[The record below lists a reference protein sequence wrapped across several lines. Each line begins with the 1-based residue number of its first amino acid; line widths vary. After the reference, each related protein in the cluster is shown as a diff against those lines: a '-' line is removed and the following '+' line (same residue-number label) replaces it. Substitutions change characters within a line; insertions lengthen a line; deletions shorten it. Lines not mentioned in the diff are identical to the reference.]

1 MADDKDDAVE
11 GEEGGKK
18 KSKLKLIIIAVVAL
32 LVLGGGGAA
41 AYFMFLAPDESA
53 EGEEEVAEAVEAAPV
68 ERQEAVYTKIR
79 SKEGRPMFVVPLRSQ
94 ETLGKGRGHY
104 MQVYV
109 EAKSRDQLVHDTLTL
124 HMPVVVARLN
134 GLFAAQEFET
144 LQTKAG
150 RDKLRQDSVDNIR
163 EFMIE
168 KIGKP
173 GIETILFTNFVMQ

>member
-53 EGEEEVAEAVEAAPV
+53 EGEEVAEVVQAAPV

-109 EAKSRDQLVHDTLTL
+109 EAKSRDPAVHDTLTL

-150 RDKLRQDSVDNIR
+150 RDKLRQDSVDSIR
-163 EFMIE
+163 EFLLE